1 MNNLL
6 QLVYCG
12 IFVTMVFN
20 SNAHSTQEM
29 SSNIKHTNI
38 ETVST
43 SELIKQEIEIILSI
57 QNVINITANTNPLTY
72 DLNNIY
78 SDKIFHIMNDYG
90 ITVQSCGFKNM
101 LNELYTVH
109 LKNALQTE
117 NYFEESMNILDC
129 AIKSNQYLLN
139 ILKIIV
145 NDIKQLPSNAK
156 CYKLHDLIDRKEI
169 SKLLFEVLFHS
180 SKLLLMNN
188 EILYSFNFSLDKDY
202 DKLKK
207 IQDKTNDII
216 NIAKNYIRTEFEGI
230 QELIKSEIELRQKN
244 YF

>member
-12 IFVTMVFN
+12 IFVTMAFN
-20 SNAHSTQEM
+20 SNAHSTQEI
-29 SSNIKHTNI
+29 SNIKHTNI
-38 ETVST
+38 EKVST

-57 QNVINITANTNPLTY
+57 QNVINITANTNPFTD
-72 DLNNIY
+72 DLNSIY
-78 SDKIFHIMNDYG
+78 SDRIFCIMNNYG

-156 CYKLHDLIDRKEI
+156 HYKWHNLIDRKEI